1 MFGGFSFVFSELRLW
16 FGMFLGNVGAVRP
29 KLQRYPLR
37 SGAKSKEEK
46 PPVAELSNHS
56 ASKRYLVFLVFVF
69 LYATVYVV

>member
-1 MFGGFSFVFSELRLW
+1 MVW
-16 FGMFLGNVGAVRP
+16 DFLGNVGVGRP

-69 LYATVYVV
+69 CMQLFTLFCKGFLILVFED